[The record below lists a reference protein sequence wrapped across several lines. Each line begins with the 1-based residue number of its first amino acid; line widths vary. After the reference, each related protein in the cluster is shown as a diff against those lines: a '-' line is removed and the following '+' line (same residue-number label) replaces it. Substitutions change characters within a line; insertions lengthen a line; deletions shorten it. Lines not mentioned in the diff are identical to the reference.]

1 MPVPSPAPADPA
13 PLRILVV
20 DDDEAVRGS
29 IAYHLDRLGHQV
41 IEANG
46 AAWALELFDRHRPD
60 LVISDVHM
68 PDHDGCW
75 LARQV
80 RERDLASEGW
90 TPIIFLSALT
100 EATDVAAGITAGADA
115 YLLKPVHPI
124 VLEAKLHA
132 MRRLRGMQLQ
142 LQTLSAQL
150 QQANAELQRQVWH
163 DGLTGLLNRR
173 GLDEHLD
180 SAIDLA
186 RRNRTPLTVMLCD
199 VDHFKRYNDALGH
212 HAGDEC
218 LRGVAALLRQLARR
232 PMDSVAR
239 YGGEE
244 FALVLP
250 DTPRAGARTL
260 AHAITRIFETH
271 ALPHPD
277 SAVAAHVTLS
287 GGITTCDPGTL
298 APASSLLQRAD
309 EALYIAKS
317 QGRNRF
323 ISL

>member
-1 MPVPSPAPADPA
+1 MPAASPAPAEPA
-13 PLRILVV
+13 ASLRILVV

-29 IAYHLDRLGHQV
+29 IAYQLDRLGHQV
-41 IEANG
+41 IEACD
-46 AAWALELFDRHRPD
+46 AQWALELFDRHRPD
-60 LVISDVHM
+60 LVLSDVDM
-68 PDHDGCW
+68 PGFDGCW

-80 RERDLASEGW
+80 RERDQRGW
-90 TPIIFLSALT
+90 TPLIFLSALG
-100 EATDVAAGITAGADA
+100 EATSVAAGIAAGADD
-115 YLLKPVHPI
+115 YLLKPVHPV

-132 MRRLRGMQLQ
+132 MRRLRDMRSQLEA
-142 LQTLSAQL
+142 LSEELRCANVEL
-150 QQANAELQRQVWH
+150 LRQARH

-173 GLDEHLD
+173 GLDEQLD
-180 SAIDLA
+180 VAIELS
-186 RRNRTPLTVMLCD
+186 RRNRMPLTVMLCD
-199 VDHFKRYNDALGH
+199 VDHFKRYNDGLGH

-218 LRGVAALLRQLARR
+218 LRHVGALLRQLARR

-260 AHAITRIFETH
+260 AHAITRIFETT

-277 SAVAAHVTLS
+277 SPVAAHVTLS
-287 GGITTCDPGTL
+287 GGITTCDPGSAT
-298 APASSLLQRAD
+298 PAATLLQRAD
-309 EALYIAKS
+309 EGLYLAKS

-323 ISL
+323 VSL

>member
-1 MPVPSPAPADPA
+1 MPVANPTTAEPAAS
-13 PLRILVV
+13 LRILVV

-29 IAYHLDRLGHQV
+29 IAYQLDRLGHQV
-41 IEANG
+41 IEAG
-46 AAWALELFDRHRPD
+46 DAQWALELFDRHRPD
-60 LVISDVHM
+60 LILSDVQM
-68 PDHDGCW
+68 PRFDGLW

-80 RERDLASEGW
+80 RARDQSGW
-90 TPIIFLSALT
+90 TPIIFLSALG
-100 EATDVAAGITAGADA
+100 EATSVAAGIAAGADD
-115 YLLKPVHPI
+115 YLLKPVHPV

-132 MRRLRGMQLQ
+132 MRRLRSMQSQ
-142 LQTLSAQL
+142 LEALSEELRSANVEL
-150 QQANAELQRQVWH
+150 LRQARH

-180 SAIDLA
+180 VAIELS
-186 RRNRTPLTVMLCD
+186 RRNGTPLTVMLCD
-199 VDHFKRYNDALGH
+199 VDHFKRYNDSLGH

-218 LRGVAALLRQLARR
+218 LRQVGALLRQLARR

-260 AHAITRIFETH
+260 AHAITRIFKAT

-277 SAVAAHVTLS
+277 SPVAAHVTLS
-287 GGITTCDPGTL
+287 GGITTCGPDATTPS
-298 APASSLLQRAD
+298 AALLRRAD
-309 EALYIAKS
+309 EGLYLAKS

-323 ISL
+323 VSL

>member
-1 MPVPSPAPADPA
+1 MPAPSPSTSDAAA
-13 PLRILVV
+13 SLCILVV

-29 IAYHLDRLGHQV
+29 IACHLDRLGHRV
-41 IEANG
+41 IEARD
-46 AAWALELFDRHRPD
+46 AVWALELFERHRPD
-60 LVISDVHM
+60 LVLSDVEM
-68 PDHDGCW
+68 AEYDGCW

-80 RERDLASEGW
+80 RERDQGGW

-100 EATDVAAGITAGADA
+100 EATDVAAGIAAGADD

-132 MRRLRGMQLQ
+132 MRRLCRMR
-142 LQTLSAQL
+142 AQL
-150 QQANAELQRQVWH
+150 QALSDELQRANVELQRLAWH

-180 SAIDLA
+180 AAIGLA
-186 RRNRTPLTVMLCD
+186 QRSGTPLTIMLCD

-212 HAGDEC
+212 HAGDDC
-218 LRGVAALLRQLARR
+218 LRRVAALLKQLARR

-260 AHAITRIFETH
+260 AHAITRVFGSA

-277 SAVAAHVTLS
+277 SSVAAHVTLS
-287 GGITTCDPGTL
+287 GGITTCDPGT
-298 APASSLLQRAD
+298 AT
-309 EALYIAKS
+309 
-317 QGRNRF
+317 
-323 ISL
+323 